1 MNYSKTQIGGN
12 MQKVVGMALLIVGA
26 SSALLA
32 GTFNVPE
39 IDASTGASALAILA
53 GGILVLRA
61 RRKK

>member
-1 MNYSKTQIGGN
+1 
-12 MQKVVGMALLIVGA
+12 MQKILGLVLVMVGA
-26 SSALLA
+26 SSVLLA
-32 GTFNVPE
+32 GVVTVPE

>member
-1 MNYSKTQIGGN
+1 
-12 MQKVVGMALLIVGA
+12 MQKVLGMALMIVGA
-26 SSALLA
+26 SSALMA
-32 GTFNVPE
+32 GVAAVPE

>member
-1 MNYSKTQIGGN
+1 
-12 MQKVVGMALLIVGA
+12 MQKVLGLALIIVGA
-26 SSALLA
+26 SSALMA
-32 GTFNVPE
+32 GASAVPE

>member
-1 MNYSKTQIGGN
+1 
-12 MQKVVGMALLIVGA
+12 MQKILGLALMMVGA
-26 SSALLA
+26 SSAVLA
-32 GTFNVPE
+32 GVFVAPE

>member
-1 MNYSKTQIGGN
+1 
-12 MQKVVGMALLIVGA
+12 MQKILGLALMMVGT
-26 SSALLA
+26 SSALMA
-32 GTFNVPE
+32 GAIAVPE

>member
-1 MNYSKTQIGGN
+1 
-12 MQKVVGMALLIVGA
+12 MQKILGLALIIVGA
-26 SSALLA
+26 SSALMA
-32 GTFNVPE
+32 GAIAVPE

>member
-1 MNYSKTQIGGN
+1 
-12 MQKVVGMALLIVGA
+12 MQKVLGMALMIVGA

-32 GTFNVPE
+32 GVPTVPE

>member
-1 MNYSKTQIGGN
+1 
-12 MQKVVGMALLIVGA
+12 MQKILGLALMMVGA

-32 GTFNVPE
+32 GAIAVPE

-53 GGILVLRA
+53 GSILVLRA

>member
-1 MNYSKTQIGGN
+1 
-12 MQKVVGMALLIVGA
+12 MQKVLGLALMMVGA

-32 GTFNVPE
+32 GIPTVPE

>member
-1 MNYSKTQIGGN
+1 
-12 MQKVVGMALLIVGA
+12 MQKILGLALMMVGA

-32 GTFNVPE
+32 GVAAVPE

-53 GGILVLRA
+53 SGILVLRA

>member
-1 MNYSKTQIGGN
+1 
-12 MQKVVGMALLIVGA
+12 MQKILGLALIIVGA

-32 GTFNVPE
+32 GVTAVPE
-39 IDASTGASALAILA
+39 IDASTGASAIAILA

>member
-1 MNYSKTQIGGN
+1 
-12 MQKVVGMALLIVGA
+12 MQKVLGLALIIVGA

-32 GTFNVPE
+32 GGAAVPE

>member
-1 MNYSKTQIGGN
+1 
-12 MQKVVGMALLIVGA
+12 MQKILGLALIIVGA
-26 SSALLA
+26 SSALMA
-32 GTFNVPE
+32 GAVAVPE

>member
-1 MNYSKTQIGGN
+1 
-12 MQKVVGMALLIVGA
+12 MQKVLGMALMMVGA
-26 SSALLA
+26 SSALMA
-32 GTFNVPE
+32 GAIAVPE

>member
-1 MNYSKTQIGGN
+1 
-12 MQKVVGMALLIVGA
+12 MQKVLGLALIMAGA

-32 GTFNVPE
+32 GAIAVPE